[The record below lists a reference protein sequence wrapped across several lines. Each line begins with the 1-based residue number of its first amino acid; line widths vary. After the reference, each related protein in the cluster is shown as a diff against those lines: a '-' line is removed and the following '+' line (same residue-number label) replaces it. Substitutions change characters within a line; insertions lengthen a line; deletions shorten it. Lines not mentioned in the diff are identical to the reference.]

1 MLRRRG
7 SPDRG
12 LRYLVVVTYGRTGS
26 TVIQA
31 ALNAL
36 PGVRIRGENYAAL
49 RGLRQYVQSVAET
62 ASRHHAG
69 RPDHP
74 WYGSARLDPTA
85 VLSDLRRHVLEHLL
99 RPGRDTE
106 VIGFK
111 EIRYEPGYFSD
122 YHDLLDYL
130 IFLDK
135 LLPGVSYLMNVR
147 DPAAV
152 ARSGW
157 WADQV
162 DAIASLDLARA
173 RLIEAVDDLNRHF
186 AQPRAVLV
194 AYEDWSVDPQVLIR
208 AFADLGL
215 PEDDSAVRNA
225 VMTRL
230 EHGTH
235 PRSRMNSDPDS
246 GAGPEIVDSGGT
258 P

>member
-7 SPDRG
+7 SRDRG

-49 RGLRQYVQSVAET
+49 RGLRQYLQSVAES

-99 RPGRDTE
+99 RPAQDTT

-111 EIRYEPGYFSD
+111 EVRYEPGHFSD
-122 YHDLLDYL
+122 YDDLFDYL
-130 IFLDK
+130 LFLDK
-135 LLPGVSYLMNVR
+135 LMPGVSYLMNVR

-157 WADQV
+157 WVEHPDPMS
-162 DAIASLDLARA
+162 SLDLARA
-173 RLIEAVDDLNRHF
+173 RLVEAVEDLNRHF
-186 AQPRAVLV
+186 AQTRAVLV
-194 AYEDWSVDPQVLIR
+194 AYEDWSVDPQVLVR
-208 AFADLGL
+208 AFADLDL
-215 PEDDSAVRNA
+215 PKDDEAVRAA
-225 VMTRL
+225 VTTRL
-230 EHGTH
+230 EHGQH
-235 PRSRMNSDPDS
+235 PDASPYSDPDS
-246 GAGPEIVDSGGT
+246 GDASESGNAGGLP
-258 P
+258 